1 MEINRRHFFKISGAL
16 AAASLV
22 TADKGAT
29 AAQEAPLTSQDT
41 YGCLVD
47 TTLCVG
53 CRKCEQA
60 CNDRHSLPKPAE
72 SFEELAVL
80 EKERRM
86 DETTYTVA
94 NALLGNW
101 NKEGGLILP
110 KKIKTG
116 CLSYD
121 APF

>member
-16 AAASLV
+16 AAVSLV
-22 TADKGAT
+22 KTDKAAK
-29 AAQEAPLTSQDT
+29 AAQAPSSSQDIH
-41 YGCLVD
+41 GCLVD

-60 CNDRHSLPKPAE
+60 CNERHGLPKPTE

-86 DETTYTVA
+86 DETT
-94 NALLGNW
+94 
-101 NKEGGLILP
+101 
-110 KKIKTG
+110 
-116 CLSYD
+116 
-121 APF
+121 